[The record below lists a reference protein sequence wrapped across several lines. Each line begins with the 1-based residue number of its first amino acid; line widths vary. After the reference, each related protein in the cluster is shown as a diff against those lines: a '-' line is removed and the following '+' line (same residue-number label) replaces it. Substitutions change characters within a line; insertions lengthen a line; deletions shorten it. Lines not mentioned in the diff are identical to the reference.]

1 MQALAEPNGD
11 GLERS
16 CTPARGDWLRVG
28 AAAPGLERIEA
39 FFHGHAFDPHRH
51 DTYALGVTLSGVQ
64 SFHYRGSRRD
74 NPAGHAIVLHP
85 DELHDG
91 RAGVEAG
98 FRYRMLY
105 IEPRLVRAALGG
117 RARSL
122 PFVPAGISGDRRLV
136 RAIGRALADLD
147 GAPCGFETDDIVLS
161 LAEAMLAL
169 DPAQRRPAAGRI
181 DHAAVERAR
190 QFLDAGLDRGVHSAE
205 IEAVS
210 GLDRFTLARHF
221 RASFGT
227 SPYNYLVMRRLDRAR
242 ALLGAGAGLAEIAAA
257 CGFADQSHMTRQF
270 RRAYGLTPGRWRS
283 LRQGA
288 AVESDHDA
296 A

>member
-1 MQALAEPNGD
+1 M
-11 GLERS
+11 
-16 CTPARGDWLRVG
+16 G

-64 SFHYRGSRRD
+64 SFDYRGSRRD
-74 NPAGHAIVLHP
+74 SLAGHAIVLHP
-85 DELHDG
+85 DEVHNG
-91 RAGVEAG
+91 RAGVDAG

-105 IEPRLVRAALGG
+105 LEPRLVRAALGG
-117 RARSL
+117 GRSL
-122 PFVPAGISGDRRLV
+122 PFVPAGVSGDPRLV
-136 RAIGRALADLD
+136 RAVSRALADLD
-147 GAPCGFETDDIVLS
+147 GAPCGLEIDDIVLS
-161 LAEAMLAL
+161 LAEILRAL
-169 DPAQRRPAAGRI
+169 DPSQRHVAAART
-181 DHAAVERAR
+181 DHQAAERAR
-190 QFLDAGLDRGVHSAE
+190 LFLDAHLKRGVQSSQ

-242 ALLGAGAGLAEIAAA
+242 AMLGAGAELAEIASA

-270 RRAYGLTPGRWRS
+270 KRAYGVTPGRWRR
-283 LRQGA
+283 LRLGA
-288 AVESDHDA
+288 AWPCQA
-296 A
+296 AAPACREPFGGA